1 MFPHLLFHLTCV
13 CSAQADNT
21 SHDSFNPGPR
31 CVEASLLSKT
41 IGFRQVVD
49 AHAQEEFG
57 QEEESVPEPTQRPT
71 RSKKARNQG
80 PRWHR

>member
-1 MFPHLLFHLTCV
+1 M

-21 SHDSFNPGPR
+21 SFDKARYEARS
-31 CVEASLLSKT
+31 VDASLLART
-41 IGFRQVVD
+41 LGFRQVVD

-57 QEEESVPEPTQRPT
+57 QEEESVPEPTQRRT